1 MAGLRRREIL
11 RLGSLVAV
19 GSFCSGR
26 TARSQQLST
35 RREKT
40 MTIELGSEFLL
51 QLRADLEDPQN
62 IGAAPLGM
70 RRIMYFKGG
79 SFSGPVLTG
88 IILPGGGDWVLVRPD
103 GVSQLDIRMTLR
115 TDDGALIYL
124 NANGIF
130 DMAPEVRARY
140 NSGENVGPSE
150 YYFRT
155 SFTFET
161 ATEKYRWLNRLV
173 GIGVGQRIPT
183 GMVTDVFAIR

>member
-11 RLGSLVAV
+11 RLGTVVAV
-19 GSFCSGR
+19 GSFCSGSAAKGQQVS
-26 TARSQQLST
+26 AR
-35 RREKT
+35 RKEA
-40 MTIELGSEFLL
+40 MPIELGSEFLR

-62 IGAAPLGM
+62 VGAAPLGM

-79 SFSGPVLTG
+79 SFSGPFLTG
-88 IILPGGGDWVLVRPD
+88 VILPGGGDWVLVRPD

-115 TDDGALIYL
+115 ADDGALIYL

-130 DMAPEVRARY
+130 DMAPEVRARF
-140 NSGENVGPSE
+140 NRGETVGPSE

-161 ATEKYRWLNRLV
+161 ATEKYRWLNRLI
-173 GIGVGQRIPT
+173 GIGVAQRVPT
-183 GMVTDVFAIR
+183 GMVTDVFVIR